1 MFKKLSN
8 KVSRALAT
16 RCQRGLMLKD
26 DKTCLVGCGPLSL
39 CTPCGRFRL
48 KTIVRQ
54 SLPRHDKH
62 LKKISVGFYSCV
74 EGVQTVEGWRY
85 LGLFEKR
92 ESDVIVRS
100 YSNLIRVKS
109 INFITC
115 DELVCE

>member
-1 MFKKLSN
+1 MFDGHFRDTTSTLKKL
-8 KVSRALAT
+8 ALDFTVAL
-16 RCQRGLMLKD
+16 REC
-26 DKTCLVGCGPLSL
+26 
-39 CTPCGRFRL
+39 RL
-48 KTIVRQ
+48 LRE
-54 SLPRHDKH
+54 L
-62 LKKISVGFYSCV
+62 
-74 EGVQTVEGWRY
+74 RY

>member
-1 MFKKLSN
+1 MKARKKL
-8 KVSRALAT
+8 KIYIR
-16 RCQRGLMLKD
+16 R
-26 DKTCLVGCGPLSL
+26 
-39 CTPCGRFRL
+39 
-48 KTIVRQ
+48 
-54 SLPRHDKH
+54 SLPRHDKY
-62 LKKISVGFYSCV
+62 LKKFSVGFYSCV

-92 ESDVIVRS
+92 ESVVIVRS